1 MFQRL
6 SYDIA
11 EKIMVILFAIFT
23 VLTPIYGMVM
33 LIFLFVLLDTITGIY
48 VVVKKEGWEKF
59 NSHKLFN
66 IVPKLFL
73 YTITIIMSFAIDEI
87 IFKNGIMD
95 IKDVFAKTI
104 TMVWIYIEVK
114 SIDEN
119 SQKLGNKS
127 FWSIIKDIL
136 FKIKDIKKNI
146 NDIKKDD

>member
-1 MFQRL
+1 MLQRL
-6 SYDIA
+6 SHDIA

-23 VLTPIYGMVM
+23 VLTPIHGMVM

-48 VVVKKEGWEKF
+48 VVVKKEGWTKF

-114 SIDEN
+114 SINEN

-127 FWSIIKDIL
+127 FWLIIKDIL